1 MKRKLMT
8 YFFVL
13 GILAESSAQMISGNL
28 AHLSSQ
34 SIKLGGFNGLASYAI
49 DKTDIDAEGNFKL
62 HYTKSDYGI
71 GYLISADNKAFFVIL
86 SEENTEIHGDNL
98 SLPEAIEIYK
108 GHQNQWFGQY
118 ALEQQKRA
126 QALSAWHYLEKIYDS
141 DTLFVGQKTTKQNIQ
156 KELNRIKEEDSLFL
170 TSLPADSYV
179 RWFLP
184 IRKLV
189 SSVSVV
195 AQFHPEDISA
205 TIVAFRELD
214 YTDHRLYK
222 SGLFKEAI
230 ENHFWLLENS
240 GKVLDSVFIEMQFSI
255 DAMMLHLIKDEK
267 KLNEIT
273 EFLFDL
279 LERYSL
285 FQAAEYLALKVLN
298 EVSCTIDSDL
308 VKQLET
314 YRVMKKGNIAP
325 DIVFDGAFSNPMGL
339 IHGSPKRLSEI
350 NSTYV
355 LVIFGASWCPKC
367 LEEMPEIVRL
377 YQKWKAHDVEIV
389 FISLDEDAQTFEEFV
404 KEYPFMAFCDY
415 RKWESPMVKDFYVFG
430 TPTMFL
436 LDFKKEI
443 LLRPA
448 SVKQIDGWIDWN
460 LSR

>member
-8 YFFVL
+8 YFFVM
-13 GILAESSAQMISGNL
+13 GILAESSAQIISGNL

-34 SIKLGGFNGLASYAI
+34 SIKLEGFSGLASYAI

-118 ALEQQKRA
+118 ALEHQKRA
-126 QALSAWHYLEKIYDS
+126 QALSAWKYLEKLYDS
-141 DTLFVGQKTTKQNIQ
+141 DSLFVGQKTTKQNIQ
-156 KELNRIKEEDSLFL
+156 NEINRIKEEDSLFL

-195 AQFHPEDISA
+195 AQFRPEDISA
-205 TIVAFRELD
+205 TIIAFRELD

-279 LERYSL
+279 LERHSL
-285 FQAAEYLALKVLN
+285 FQASEYLAIKVLN
-298 EVSCTIDSDL
+298 VEGCTLNEDL
-308 VKQLET
+308 AKQLES
-314 YRVMKKGNIAP
+314 YRAMKKGNIAP
-325 DIVFDGAFSNPMGL
+325 DIIFNGDYLAPGFEHNKAPTM
-339 IHGSPKRLSEI
+339 LSDLK
-350 NSTYV
+350 NKYT
-355 LVIFGASWCPKC
+355 VIVFGASWCPKC
-367 LEEMPEIVRL
+367 TEELPEIAKHYSKWKAQGVEVVFVSL
-377 YQKWKAHDVEIV
+377 DESKELFKNFASGFPFISICDYQKWNSAT
-389 FISLDEDAQTFEEFV
+389 AN
-404 KEYPFMAFCDY
+404 DY
-415 RKWESPMVKDFYVFG
+415 YVFG
-430 TPTMFL
+430 TPTMYL
-436 LDFKKEI
+436 LNDKREI
-443 LLRPA
+443 LLRPN
-448 SVKQIDGWIDWN
+448 SVSQMDGWIDWY